1 MEGLAG
7 RSVAVTGAGGF
18 IGRALCARLTSEG
31 ALVSGLDVDESLG
44 GRVTGSGATFRRCD
58 TTDAGGVRA
67 ALKGAELVVH
77 AAALVSDWGAMAD
90 FVRVNVGGTRN
101 VLDAAEQLG
110 CGRLVHVSSVATW
123 GYEHRVEL
131 DEDSPPRP
139 CGIPYID
146 TKGASDALALDRA
159 RRGEPVAVVRPGDVY
174 GPGSTPWAVRPL
186 EAMRA
191 NRFMLI
197 GRGQGVMTP
206 VYIDDLVQ
214 SILLAL
220 TVPGATGRGYT
231 AWDGAP
237 VSAEEFFN
245 HYARMLGRD
254 RIPRLPRFLAGI
266 AAGAQEAA
274 ALATGKPPLFTRNA
288 MSFVSR
294 RAPYSNR
301 RARELL
307 GWEPRVGLEE
317 GMRRTEVWFRQEG
330 LLSDESQ
337 DAEASSA
344 ASSHEHKK
352 PAD

>member
-1 MEGLAG
+1 
-7 RSVAVTGAGGF
+7 
-18 IGRALCARLTSEG
+18 
-31 ALVSGLDVDESLG
+31 
-44 GRVTGSGATFRRCD
+44 
-58 TTDAGGVRA
+58 
-67 ALKGAELVVH
+67 
-77 AAALVSDWGAMAD
+77 
-90 FVRVNVGGTRN
+90 
-101 VLDAAEQLG
+101 
-110 CGRLVHVSSVATW
+110 
-123 GYEHRVEL
+123 
-131 DEDSPPRP
+131 
-139 CGIPYID
+139 
-146 TKGASDALALDRA
+146 
-159 RRGEPVAVVRPGDVY
+159 
-174 GPGSTPWAVRPL
+174 
-186 EAMRA
+186 MRA

-220 TVPGATGRGYT
+220 TVPGVTGRGYT

-288 MSFVSR
+288 ISFVSR

-330 LLSDESQ
+330 LLSDESP
-337 DAEASSA
+337 DAEPSLAPRVVA
-344 ASSHEHKK
+344 RA
-352 PAD
+352 

>member
-7 RSVAVTGAGGF
+7 RRVAVTGAGGF

-31 ALVSGLDVDESLG
+31 ALVTGLEIDQSLG
-44 GRVTGSGATFRRCD
+44 GRVSGSGATFRHCD
-58 TTDAGGVRA
+58 TTDPAGVHA
-67 ALKGAELVVH
+67 ALEGAELVIH
-77 AAALVSDWGAMAD
+77 TAALVTDWGPMSD

-101 VLDAAEQLG
+101 VLDAAEAAG
-110 CGRLVHVSSVATW
+110 AERVVHVSSVATW
-123 GYEHRVEL
+123 GYEHRVPL

-159 RRGEPVAVVRPGDVY
+159 RRGEPIAVVRPGDVY

-186 EAMRA
+186 EGLRG

-197 GRGQGVMTP
+197 GKGQGVMTP
-206 VYIDDLVQ
+206 VYIDDLVEC
-214 SILLAL
+214 ILLAL
-220 TVPGATGRGYT
+220 TVSGATGRGYT
-231 AWDGAP
+231 AWDGIPLPA
-237 VSAEEFFN
+237 AEFFG

-266 AAGAQEAA
+266 AAGAQEAVA
-274 ALATGKPPLFTRNA
+274 IATRKPPLFTRNA
-288 MSFVSR
+288 ISFVSR

-307 GWEPRVGLEE
+307 GWQPRVTVDE
-317 GMRRTEVWFRQEG
+317 GMRRTELWFRQEG
-330 LLSDESQ
+330 LLSERSQ
-337 DAEASSA
+337 NA
-344 ASSHEHKK
+344 A
-352 PAD
+352 PRLAA